1 MNTTQMLQN
10 ENIKQKQKINM
21 IQFIAGYFVY
31 LYKVAV
37 RPN

>member
-1 MNTTQMLQN
+1 MDTTQMLQN
-10 ENIKQKQKINM
+10 EGVKQNKKVNM

>member
-1 MNTTQMLQN
+1 MQVLQK
-10 ENIKQKQKINM
+10 ENVKQEQKVNM

>member
-1 MNTTQMLQN
+1 MNTMQVLQK
-10 ENIKQKQKINM
+10 ENVKQEQKVNM

>member
-1 MNTTQMLQN
+1 MDTTQMLQKEDTKREN
-10 ENIKQKQKINM
+10 EVNM

>member
-1 MNTTQMLQN
+1 MSNTQALQKEDVRQGEKTN
-10 ENIKQKQKINM
+10 LV
-21 IQFIAGYFVY
+21 QFIAGYFVY